1 MTPELPEGGG
11 RVRLGAVGYLNAR
24 PLVHGLD
31 ADPRFALRFDVPAV
45 CAQLLHQ
52 GAIDF
57 GLIPAIESAREPDY
71 AIVRDAAV
79 ASFGPVDSVA
89 IYTQKPLEQVTTLAL
104 DTSSRTSAAL
114 VRVLCRFH
122 FGIAPTFQSVGPD
135 IRDMLQRCD
144 AALLIGDPAL
154 FLDPASLG
162 VEKIDLG
169 EQWTAFT
176 GLPFVWAFWVG
187 RRAQG
192 RPETLAAL
200 EGARRRG
207 EAALD
212 EIARQHSQGDSARR
226 ARIERYLRESIHY
239 DLDDRCEAGLR
250 KYFELAGRIGI
261 IPGGVAPQ
269 FFERVSPATMVGATA
284 ARMHDAGREGE
295 GR

>member
-89 IYTQKPLEQVTTLAL
+89 IYTQNPLEQVTTLAL

-169 EQWTAFT
+169 EQWFGPA
-176 GLPFVWAFWVG
+176 
-187 RRAQG
+187 R
-192 RPETLAAL
+192 
-200 EGARRRG
+200 GARQRG
-207 EAALD
+207 VD
-212 EIARQHSQGDSARR
+212 
-226 ARIERYLRESIHY
+226 
-239 DLDDRCEAGLR
+239 
-250 KYFELAGRIGI
+250 
-261 IPGGVAPQ
+261 
-269 FFERVSPATMVGATA
+269 
-284 ARMHDAGREGE
+284 HDHQGREGQVHHRLE
-295 GR
+295 RFLLGRLVLAGNCGRWILGRQQSGCAQDGNEQRGQCESDGSDGLHDSADAGLASPAAHEDDHRQYKDRAGTKHKDGRRWE